1 MTLFPVVNPSRRNE
15 IRNSQNWYFVV
26 FILQAEQEQRYAL
39 KKELDAKNNSESM
52 FQLGNLALSIQGLSE
67 SGTPSSMG
75 SEGDEESPVFKKVGE
90 GSEAGDGD
98 GSGQHG
104 QHPDESAPAED
115 LFSEIHLGQVKKLE
129 KHPETTEAE
138 KISLSSNVKEI
149 QALLDSTS
157 KEAVAQKAKVAE
169 LLAYLSGLDTITAH
183 DDTNLFKIDAAKIGD
198 VNASLEKHRQW

>member
-1 MTLFPVVNPSRRNE
+1 
-15 IRNSQNWYFVV
+15 
-26 FILQAEQEQRYAL
+26 
-39 KKELDAKNNSESM
+39 M

-67 SGTPSSMG
+67 SGMPSSMG

-104 QHPDESAPAED
+104 QHPEESAPAED

-129 KHPETTEAE
+129 KQLETTEAE

-169 LLAYLSGLDTITAH
+169 LLAYLSGLDTTTRTYSKSTPLKSAM
-183 DDTNLFKIDAAKIGD
+183 
-198 VNASLEKHRQW
+198 